1 MIRVSKR
8 EMTAEDLQTVHEN
21 TTTDENSTSDEKG
34 KLLFTCRKKL
44 FGGKLF
50 FFSNY
55 ENTFEDT

>member
-1 MIRVSKR
+1 MIAK
-8 EMTAEDLQTVHEN
+8 DLKTVHKN
-21 TTTDENSTSDEKG
+21 TTTDENNTSDEIG
-34 KLLFTCRKKL
+34 KLLFTCRNIL